1 MRKQR
6 PAPRA
11 AALHSPSVRSPGNKE
26 LNGWFYHR
34 ALLKDVDGDG
44 LVDVVAA
51 RATKPLIGKE
61 GGELVWLRQP
71 PGADPLAPASLPW
84 AEAPLYNGTFS
95 PDVFFRLTALRP
107 ANETDEQAV

>member
-1 MRKQR
+1 M
-6 PAPRA
+6 
-11 AALHSPSVRSPGNKE
+11 RSPGNKE

>member
-1 MRKQR
+1 VPAFIHLCC
-6 PAPRA
+6 PAPA
-11 AALHSPSVRSPGNKE
+11 GNKE

-51 RATKPLIGKE
+51 RATKPLVGKE
-61 GGELVWLRQP
+61 GGELVWMRQP
-71 PGADPLAPASLPW
+71 PGGDPLAPASLPW

-107 ANETDEQAV
+107 GNETDEQVV